1 MGVVRNE
8 SAILIY
14 KRIVAT
20 RTGLLCNS
28 KSQERGGGRSRGI
41 RQMKGEGR
49 GSVQKKE
56 FRRFVQRWPRYKHFN
71 LKKVFFGKIWAKKTI
86 LLENDER
93 YGN

>member
-1 MGVVRNE
+1 M
-8 SAILIY
+8 
-14 KRIVAT
+14 
-20 RTGLLCNS
+20 
-28 KSQERGGGRSRGI
+28 
-41 RQMKGEGR
+41 RQMKEEGR

-93 YGN
+93 YGY